1 MQSLTLRG
9 GKTLFKE
16 NSQFQSGITHPTHA
30 SGMGRP
36 RAHDACDGENMPA
49 WHGNRARLR
58 RTQNP

>member
-9 GKTLFKE
+9 EKTLFKE
-16 NSQFQSGITHPTHA
+16 NSQYPRIHGHA
-30 SGMGRP
+30 A
-36 RAHDACDGENMPA
+36 AHDACDGENMPA